1 MHLSTYKMIIFNH
14 SIAHQLSLYSIII
27 MAVSMPLSRA
37 VFNLASLTLLIGWL
51 WSGAFKDKWTKI
63 RNIPFAW
70 THIFFV
76 ITAIMAATYSSTI
89 DSTAWGQV
97 VVYSKLLLV
106 PIILTTVTNAREV
119 HKIWSALMFGLGVVL
134 ITLMAD
140 IWFEIPGTRTYNNPT
155 SLDRGVFTHHI
166 VQGMH
171 LALLTLFSLYAA
183 QQSSS
188 KSKAVFWVLLA
199 FAAAGAGLLI
209 NGSRAGHLALLVG
222 LSSLVFFSM
231 RGLHKLL
238 GIALL
243 CLATVG
249 AYQGS
254 DFFKTRVDA
263 AVSDFTQY
271 KQDQE
276 KTSGG
281 ARLAAWAISA
291 DIWEENPLLGVGLG
305 AYKQEASPRFKDP
318 SLCDL
323 GVCEQPHNQWMLV
336 SAEQGLTGLVALL
349 IMCFSIFFS
358 REGRKPYVISTWACV
373 WAVSLF
379 DSLLLIRHQ
388 TFTYVMAMTVVIL
401 VSHYRKE
408 SAR

>member
-1 MHLSTYKMIIFNH
+1 MQLNNPLQTRIML
-14 SIAHQLSLYSIII
+14 AGHQLALGSALV
-27 MAVSMPLSRA
+27 MAASMPLSRA
-37 VFNLASLTLLIGWL
+37 VFNLASATLLIGWL
-51 WSGAFKDKWTKI
+51 ASGMFHEKWKTV
-63 RNIPFAW
+63 RSVPFAW
-70 THIFFV
+70 THLVFV
-76 ITAIMAATYSSTI
+76 AAAMLAATYSVASNA
-89 DSTAWGQV
+89 TAWGQV
-97 VVYSKLLLV
+97 AVYAKLLLV
-106 PIILTTVTNAREV
+106 PVILTTVTNAAQARRL
-119 HKIWSALMFGLGVVL
+119 WQALMLGLGVVL
-134 ITLMAD
+134 ITLIAD

-155 SLDRGVFTHHI
+155 SLNRGVFTHHI

-183 QQSSS
+183 QQTSN
-188 KSKAVFWVLLA
+188 KTKAVLWVLLA
-199 FAAAGAGLLI
+199 LAAAGAGLLI

-222 LSSLVFFSM
+222 LASLVFFSM

-254 DFFKTRVDA
+254 EFFKTRVDA

-281 ARLAAWAISA
+281 ARLAAWEISA
-291 DIWEENPLLGVGLG
+291 DIWKENPLLGVGLG

-323 GVCEQPHNQWMLV
+323 GVCEQPHNQWVLV
-336 SAEQGLTGLVALL
+336 SAEQGLTGLLALL
-349 IMCFSIFFS
+349 ILCFSVFFF
-358 REGRKPYVISTWACV
+358 RAGRNPYVIATWACV

-401 VSHYRKE
+401 VVQYRKE